1 MLFSIPIDSKGF
13 SILSQPLAS
22 DEAGIDELKNIAEV
36 SNLSFKYLELDK
48 EQYWVSSSDRFIVRS
63 EVSIMLLSIVSWRD
77 IHLLPHLCKIE
88 SHHIIMS

>member
-1 MLFSIPIDSKGF
+1 MLFSMPVDSKGF

-63 EVSIMLLSIVSWRD
+63 EVSIMAVINCILKRYSLVTP
-77 IHLLPHLCKIE
+77 L
-88 SHHIIMS
+88 MQN